1 MASAGVAART
11 EAASFGAPQAVMDA
25 IPADRTEAPT
35 AQSLDL
41 NHIVEHWDDIVEQVR
56 AAGRGMLASALAD
69 ALPTAVSR
77 SGVITLQL
85 DSAHEGDTDVVERA
99 LEGGSAELL
108 EILGHRFDGV
118 TRVALRRTEQPTPPV
133 GGRRLTEDAL
143 RAEKMAKLRKR
154 DPLLG
159 RAIDVLDL
167 ELID

>member
-1 MASAGVAART
+1 
-11 EAASFGAPQAVMDA
+11 
-25 IPADRTEAPT
+25 
-35 AQSLDL
+35 
-41 NHIVEHWDDIVEQVR
+41 
-56 AAGRGMLASALAD
+56 MLASALGD
-69 ALPTAVSR
+69 ALPIAVSR

-85 DSAHEGDTDVVERA
+85 DGAHDGDFEVVERT

-108 EILGHRFDGV
+108 ATLRRQFDGV
-118 TRVALRRTEQPTPPV
+118 TKVTLRRGEQSAAPT

-143 RAEKMAKLRKR
+143 RADKMAKLRKR